1 MKKVVVINLC
11 PHPINLVDGRVI
23 PSMVPGNADAE
34 RIANAPKLVAK
45 DPTSTE
51 EDFMLED
58 GTVLHVWH
66 DPNPTEIVG
75 LPEPKEGVIY
85 AVSMPVATKAAEQG
99 RTDVYSPG
107 SRKPGATK
115 EGTPKVPGLVNF
127 H

>member
-1 MKKVVVINLC
+1 MRIINLC
-11 PHPINLVDGRVI
+11 PHAINLTDGRVI
-23 PSMVPGNADAE
+23 PSDVPGNTDAE

-51 EDFMLED
+51 EDIVLED

-75 LPEPKEGVIY
+75 LPEPQDDVII

-99 RTDVYSPG
+99 RKDIYSPG

-115 EGTPKVPGLVNF
+115 DGTMKVPGLVSF

>member
-1 MKKVVVINLC
+1 MKIINLT
-11 PHPINLVDGRVI
+11 PHDINLVDGRVI
-23 PSMVPGNADAE
+23 PSDVPGATTEE

-51 EDFMLED
+51 EDFVLED

-75 LPEPKEGVIY
+75 LPEPQEGVII

-115 EGTPKVPGLVNF
+115 DGTMKVPGLVNF